1 MAVYTLENAQVK
13 MSVKSAGAE
22 LISLIDKATG
32 YEYMWCGDPAFWGR
46 VSPVLF
52 PVVGQYK
59 DKTSYYDGQAYTM
72 GQHGFARDM
81 EFELE
86 SQTEDE
92 IWFSLADSPESH
104 EKYPFDFLLCCGYR
118 LEGRSVHMMWKVK
131 NTDARTMY
139 FSIGAHPAFNCPM
152 DGTWKLRFDTDA
164 PLTVGILE
172 NGVLSDR
179 QKTLVLENGLYPI
192 TNDLFDDDALIVE
205 NDQAHNVAILNAEGK
220 AVVEV
225 DFQSHLFG
233 VWSPVKKNAPFVC
246 IEPWYG
252 RSDRAGFDQKLEN
265 REYGNVL
272 ESGGEFEAEYLITV

>member
-92 IWFSLADSPESH
+92 IWFSLAASPESH

>member
-86 SQTEDE
+86 SQSEDE